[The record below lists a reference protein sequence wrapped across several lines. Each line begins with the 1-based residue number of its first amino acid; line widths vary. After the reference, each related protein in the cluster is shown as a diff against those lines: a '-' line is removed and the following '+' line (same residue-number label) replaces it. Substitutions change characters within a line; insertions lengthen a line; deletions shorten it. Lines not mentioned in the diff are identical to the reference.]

1 MTAWHG
7 VLVATALPLRDDG
20 EIDFDRYAQHVAWL
34 ADNGCQGV
42 VPNGSLGEYQ
52 TLTDQERA
60 QVVRTAIAA
69 APPGFAVI
77 PGVAA
82 YGADA
87 ARRWAE
93 QAAEAG
99 AAAVMCLPPNAYR
112 AGDDEVVAHYAEVAR
127 AGLPIVAYNNPFD
140 TRVDLT
146 PELLARV
153 AAEVP
158 ALVAVKEFS
167 GDVRRPYQL
176 RELAPQVDLLIG
188 ADDVALELLL
198 AGAVGWVAGL
208 PNALPRQSVDLFEL
222 GRAGRYAE
230 ALPLYRTLHPIFRW
244 DSRHTFIQAIK
255 LAMDEVGRYGGPCRL
270 PRLPLPP
277 DVAAQVRADLK
288 VALA

>member
-1 MTAWHG
+1 MEPWRG
-7 VLVATALPLRDDG
+7 VVVATALPFGDDG
-20 EIDFDRYAQHVAWL
+20 SVDFERYAEHVAWL
-34 ADNGCQGV
+34 AANGCRGV

-52 TLTDQERA
+52 TLTGEERA
-60 QVVRTAIAA
+60 EVVRTAVAA
-69 APPGFAVI
+69 APAGFSVI

-82 YGADA
+82 YGSGE

-93 QAAEAG
+93 QAAQAG
-99 AAAVMCLPPNAYR
+99 AQAVMCLPPNAYR
-112 AGDDEVVAHYAEVAR
+112 ADDDEVVAHYAEVAR

-158 ALVAVKEFS
+158 AVVAVKEFS

-176 RELAPQVDLLIG
+176 RELAPRLDVLIG

-222 GRAGRYAE
+222 GLAGRYAE
-230 ALPLYRTLHPIFRW
+230 ALPLYRKLHPIFRW

-255 LAMDEVGRYGGPCRL
+255 LAMDEVGRYGGGCRP
-270 PRLPLPP
+270 PRLPLGP
-277 DVAAQVRADLK
+277 DQQAQVKEDLK
-288 VALA
+288 HAL